1 MTTHELN
8 NLLGGAH
15 GGEEAALVALFA
27 RCLRPPRFR
36 SWRGFLNVTWRR
48 DSRNDCKMRSKH
60 EPRDKGE
67 PFGPRYND

>member
-1 MTTHELN
+1 MTTHELS
-8 NLLGGAH
+8 NLLGEARV
-15 GGEEAALVALFA
+15 GEDVALVTLLT
-27 RCLRPPRFR
+27 RCLRPPGLR
-36 SWRGFLNVTWRR
+36 SWRGFLHITWRR